1 MKGAWHRQ
9 QRCKSLAVIRVPP
22 PQFLIVDS
30 RLLHLP
36 TLTLYHFLTSTHHS
50 EACAQR
56 AAMVASVLLTTP
68 IKHAAKLRK
77 QKHCIDTIA
86 TDTPSSNAAGLKA
99 TRCATSNNCL
109 RRARTAHAAMQPKA
123 NKKREA
129 TTDVRV
135 RNSDCQ
141 LIQDRVHGTV
151 QVPHVLLFDSIRID
165 FIDLI
170 YLLNE

>member
-1 MKGAWHRQ
+1 
-9 QRCKSLAVIRVPP
+9 
-22 PQFLIVDS
+22 
-30 RLLHLP
+30 
-36 TLTLYHFLTSTHHS
+36 
-50 EACAQR
+50 
-56 AAMVASVLLTTP
+56 MVAPVLLTTP

-86 TDTPSSNAAGLKA
+86 ADTPSSNAEVNNAA
-99 TRCATSNNCL
+99 PCATSNHFL
-109 RRARTAHAAMQPKA
+109 RRARDAHAAMQPKV

-129 TTDVRV
+129 ATGIRV

-170 YLLNE
+170 YSLNE